1 MSSLDNIVME
11 FISPIHELVFKDRGP
26 KGDTGPN
33 EVTEETAT
41 SFSGYLFAAGGLLS
55 SVEEIPSNTVQHLE
69 RIPNWDTAYGWGNH
83 ANAGYLTSESDPV
96 FTGSPAFGI
105 VSEDIV
111 NWNTAYGWGDHADAG
126 YLTSGNNSDDL
137 PEGTEHLYNQ
147 ISDVDPSMH
156 ADRTDMGYT
165 QGSNPSG
172 YYKDLLSNK
181 KLLHVVIGR
190 NDTEENGA
198 VGFEDGRPF
207 YYKDGR
213 EQDVLIGID
222 IQESVNSSINYFPFE
237 SDLTFRIHS
246 GDSVETGLNGVPL
259 VQGYINASMGAYP
272 PDEVL
277 FGGTF

>member
-1 MSSLDNIVME
+1 MGTTYNVEFVKRVVALDFRQVGTPLE
-11 FISPIHELVFKDRGP
+11 FKAAGP
-26 KGDTGPN
+26 PGPNKITGDTA
-33 EVTEETAT
+33 AT
-41 SFSGYLFAAGGLLS
+41 LVGYLVAEDGKVKAVMG
-55 SVEEIPSNTVQHLE
+55 IPLADIE
-69 RIPNWDTAYGWGNH
+69 D
-83 ANAGYLTSESDPV
+83 LTD
-96 FTGSPAFGI
+96 
-105 VSEDIV
+105 
-111 NWNTAYGWGDHADAG
+111 
-126 YLTSGNNSDDL
+126 SDDL
-137 PEGTEHLYNQ
+137 PEGTTHLYNQ

-165 QGSNPSG
+165 QDSNPSG

-198 VGFEDGRPF
+198 IGFEDGRPF

-222 IQESVNSSINYFPFE
+222 IQESVNNSINYFPFE
-237 SDLTFRIHS
+237 SALTFRIHS

-272 PDEVL
+272 ADEVL